1 MGLVKGA
8 RLAAEEPWLPG
19 AGAVLAATDWCDRG
33 NGIRYDGVL
42 PTIRRAT
49 VHDSY
54 PSSGDWSP
62 ASGEGEVSGT
72 PL

>member
-33 NGIRYDGVL
+33 NGIRYDGC
-42 PTIRRAT
+42 AT
-49 VHDSY
+49 DD
-54 PSSGDWSP
+54 PSSDRSRQLSELRGLV
-62 ASGEGEVSGT
+62 AGKRRGRVAGT